1 MILGVCRG
9 MQVLGITKL
18 QLQGKSTPH
27 FESFVQLCSFWAGEE
42 VRFKGGVRIDFEI
55 CTSFLVPCN
64 QLIPHLRHESHL
76 SSTPECAQ
84 LHKRLKMR
92 LLSFQEPLI
101 IDALVCQGDYQT
113 IKYMPT
119 GFNYYQQFVDIFLL
133 IISNLYLS
141 CSQLSLLCDNFV
153 IQFRSIY

>member
-27 FESFVQLCSFWAGEE
+27 FESFVQLCSFLAGEE

-55 CTSFLVPCN
+55 CTSFLVPCK
-64 QLIPHLRHESHL
+64 QLNPHLRHEAHL

-101 IDALVCQGDYQT
+101 IDALVCQNGMRVT
-113 IKYMPT
+113 IILSNT
-119 GFNYYQQFVDIFLL
+119 CLLVSTTSSSLL
-133 IISNLYLS
+133 IY
-141 CSQLSLLCDNFV
+141 F
-153 IQFRSIY
+153 F

>member
-9 MQVLGITKL
+9 LQVLGITKL

-42 VRFKGGVRIDFEI
+42 VRFKGGVRINFEI
-55 CTSFLVPCN
+55 CTSFLVPCK
-64 QLIPHLRHESHL
+64 QLIPHLRPESHL

-101 IDALVCQGDYQT
+101 IDALVCQNGMRVT
-113 IKYMPT
+113 IRLSNT
-119 GFNYYQQFVDIFLL
+119 CLLVSTTSSSLL
-133 IISNLYLS
+133 IY
-141 CSQLSLLCDNFV
+141 F
-153 IQFRSIY
+153 F